1 MTESVEKMAYYVA
14 DEAVVKG
21 KVMIGEEA
29 GIWYHATIRGDSDQI
44 TIGSRTNVQDNAV
57 IHTSGNYPV
66 SIGDGVTIGHS
77 AIVHGCTV
85 GNNTLVGM
93 GAIIL
98 NGAVIGDN
106 CIIGA
111 GALVTQNSNIPDGS
125 LAFGNPARI
134 IRKLTEEEIAANRG
148 NADRYVQA
156 AKEQLPG
163 K

>member
-1 MTESVEKMAYYVA
+1 MAYYVA

-21 KVMIGEEA
+21 KVVIGEEA
-29 GIWYHATIRGDSDQI
+29 GIWYHATIRADSDQI

-57 IHTSGNYPV
+57 IHTSQNYPV
-66 SIGDGVTIGHS
+66 SIGNGVTIGHS

-85 GNNTLVGM
+85 GNNTLIGM

>member
-1 MTESVEKMAYYVA
+1 MAYYVA

-21 KVMIGEEA
+21 KVTIGEKS
-29 GIWYHATIRGDSDQI
+29 GIWYHATIRADSDQI

-57 IHTSGNYPV
+57 IHTSQNYPV
-66 SIGDGVTIGHS
+66 SIGNGVTIGHS

-85 GNNTLVGM
+85 GNNTLIGM

-134 IRKLTEEEIAANRG
+134 IRKLTEEEIAGNKG

>member
-1 MTESVEKMAYYVA
+1 MAYYVA

-21 KVMIGEEA
+21 KVTIGEEA

-44 TIGSRTNVQDNAV
+44 TIGSRTNIQDNAV
-57 IHTSGNYPV
+57 IHTSSGYPV
-66 SIGDGVTIGHS
+66 SIGAEVTIGHS

-134 IRKLTEEEIAANRG
+134 IRKLTEEEIAGNKG
-148 NADRYVQA
+148 NAERYVQA
-156 AKEQLPG
+156 ARAQLPQ
-163 K
+163 KVKQ